1 MTSSNVTRHKVEV
14 RRTQSERSKRT
25 REWLLEATVQSL
37 TEVGYVGTSTVE
49 VANRAGV
56 SRGAQQHHFPTK
68 EELVLAA
75 VEWLFH
81 RRLAEFREAFAKL
94 PESAD
99 RRAAA
104 LELLWKFIG
113 KGPTF
118 YAWLELAIAGRTDP
132 TLGKRVRELG
142 TRTAQEVEDTFREL
156 FPAPSRPNPYYDLA
170 PRFAFAVLQGLA
182 VNHLM
187 VAERK
192 AAPEEI
198 IKLMK
203 QLSMLLSD
211 GGA

>member
-1 MTSSNVTRHKVEV
+1 MTSNVVRHKVEV
-14 RRTQSERSKRT
+14 RRTQGERSKRT

-37 TEVGYVGTSTVE
+37 AEVGYVGTSTVE

-56 SRGAQQHHFPTK
+56 SRGAQQHHFATK

-75 VEWLFH
+75 VEWLFQ
-81 RRLAEFREAFAKL
+81 RRLAEFREAFARL
-94 PESAD
+94 PETAD
-99 RRAAA
+99 RHAAA
-104 LELLWKFIG
+104 LDLLWKFIG

-156 FPAPSRPNPYYDLA
+156 FPAPSRPNPYFELA

-192 AAPEEI
+192 AAPDEI

-203 QLSMLLSD
+203 QLATLLVA